1 MTNDAIWL
9 FAGGDMQKIAAE
21 KIIGRGYKLILTDIN
36 PKCTCSKYADEL
48 IQLDTFDIEGNLK
61 IAENLKNKYSIKA
74 VLTVAADCHETV
86 ANVGKHLKLHVIS
99 PEVSNI
105 CRFKD
110 KTRETLQ
117 NAGIPQPLFRKV
129 SSIEEAKS
137 VIREISLPVVLKAT
151 NNSGSRGF
159 SVINN
164 LSDLTDDVFDRAVSS
179 GTTGYVLIEQLLV
192 PLKNEIAE
200 QSVETL
206 WYNGEMYWLNWVD
219 RLFRGDFHFFESISP
234 TFYTNVPWGIE
245 LGHINPAIHE
255 YNVRQKVYD
264 LIYKAGIAI
273 GMKNETGGHI
283 LKADIMLTE
292 NGPYI
297 IELAPRLS
305 GGWDSSM
312 TTPMRG
318 GDFVGGVISLALG
331 DELDLKLW
339 YDHFQ
344 YNNPNQFS
352 TILAL
357 VSDNAR
363 DCIGRKFSI
372 GLSFDRQES
381 VRNAHENLVSEKY
394 VI

>member
-9 FAGGDMQKIAAE
+9 FAGSDMQKIAAE
-21 KIIGRGYKLILTDIN
+21 KIIERGYKLILTDIN
-36 PKCTCSKYADEL
+36 PNCTCSKYADEL
-48 IQLDTFDIEGNLK
+48 IQLDTFDIEENLK
-61 IAENLKNKYSIKA
+61 IAESLKNKYSIKA

-86 ANVGKHLKLHVIS
+86 ANVGKHLKLNVIS

-110 KTRETLQ
+110 KTRQILQ

-129 SSIEEAKS
+129 SSIEEAKN
-137 VIREISLPVVLKAT
+137 VIRDIGLPVVLKAT

-164 LSDLTDDVFDRAVSS
+164 LSDLTDDVFDIAVSS

-192 PLKNEIAE
+192 PLNNEIAE

-206 WYNGEMYWLNWVD
+206 WYNGKMFWLNWVD
-219 RLFRGDFHFFESISP
+219 RLFRGDFHFFESIKP
-234 TFYTNVPWGIE
+234 TLYTNVPWGIE
-245 LGHINPAIHE
+245 LGHINPAIHDN
-255 YNVRQKVYD
+255 NVRQKVYD
-264 LIYKAGIAI
+264 LIYRAGIAI
-273 GMKNETGGHI
+273 GMKNEMGGHI

-292 NGPYI
+292 KGPYI

-339 YDHFQ
+339 YDYFQ
-344 YNNPNQFS
+344 YNNPNKFS

-372 GLSFDRQES
+372 GLSFDRQKS